1 MRKLIYLA
9 LISPLFSNC
18 TREENYLVAQNVSQ
32 DKFFGSKETLL
43 LKKDSS
49 FNYSS
54 VPNNKEIGTNRSI
67 TGKYKIQND
76 TINLI
81 SKEVSTKLIFIG
93 NQIQLLSFNAKMKV
107 LTNNTSIKNNYQFD
121 IPEDFTVFSYN
132 DSFKNYFNHPVKAT
146 KISSKDFYKLQLI
159 IQNQI
164 DLNKTKF
171 RKHKLQSD
179 YFKQCIFVTN
189 AKNEKEVW
197 INGISKKSSHQ
208 DTWESSILE
217 VNDGG
222 EYYFALEMNLETGEI
237 YYFSPHGLA

>member
-1 MRKLIYLA
+1 MRRLIYLA
-9 LISPLFSNC
+9 FISSFFTNC

-32 DKFFGSKETLL
+32 DNFFGGKETLL

-54 VPNNKEIGTNRSI
+54 FPNNKEIGTNRTI

-81 SKEVSTKLIFIG
+81 SKEISTKLIFIG

-179 YFKQCIFVTN
+179 YFKQCVFVTN

-222 EYYFALEMNLETGEI
+222 EYYFTLEMNLETGEI